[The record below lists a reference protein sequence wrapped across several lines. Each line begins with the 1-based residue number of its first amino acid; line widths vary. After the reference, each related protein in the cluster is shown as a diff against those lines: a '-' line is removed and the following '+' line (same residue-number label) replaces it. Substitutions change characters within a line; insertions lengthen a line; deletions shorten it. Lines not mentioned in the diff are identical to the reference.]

1 LTVTGVRCFSKRQ
14 EMAIRPV
21 TILVGENS
29 TGKSTVLAMARAG
42 WEIAFATGEPN
53 FNEQPFD
60 LGAFDAIAHFGGRGH
75 RAAEFTIET
84 DFEIPDRNQ
93 KARARD
99 LVRTVRGT
107 FGERVGQPFLRKW
120 SATQRGVELSVEA
133 KDDTSLQV
141 AVSRR
146 GTRIVDEV
154 LVDVVRTANM
164 ASDALLAM
172 RRQALTQ
179 AAKDRRIT
187 ADLFAPE
194 IMQLLPGG
202 PLADPPPPPFAIAPI
217 RSKPERTYDP
227 KRGIPE
233 PEGSHVPMDLAAL
246 YATAPDEFKRLT
258 EAISEYGREGNLF
271 TGLEVKRL
279 GKKPGDPFQLL
290 VRVGKH
296 SFNLRD
302 VGYGVS
308 QVLPILV
315 DVMRA
320 PSRQT
325 FLLQQPEVHLHP
337 RAQATLGSLIAHQ
350 AGRRQQTFIVET
362 HSDYLLDR
370 VRMEVRERD
379 GARALSPDD
388 ITVLYFERV
397 KGDVIVHSIKI
408 DDNGELRDV
417 PAGYRSFFLN
427 EERRLLGL

>member
-1 LTVTGVRCFSKRQ
+1 MT
-14 EMAIRPV
+14 IRPI

-29 TGKSTVLAMARAG
+29 TGKSTVLAMARAA
-42 WEIAFATGEPN
+42 WQIAFATSEPN

-60 LGAFDAIAHFGGRGH
+60 LGAFDAIAHFAGRAR
-75 RAAEFTIET
+75 RAADFSIEA
-84 DFEIPDRNQ
+84 DFEIPDRNHT
-93 KARARD
+93 KPRD
-99 LVRTVRGT
+99 IIRTVCGT
-107 FGERVGQPFLRKW
+107 FGEHVGQPVLNKW
-120 SATQRGVELSVEA
+120 SASQRGIELSVEA
-133 KDDTSLQV
+133 KGDSSFRV

-146 GTRIVDEV
+146 NTRTVDEV
-154 LVDVVRTANM
+154 LVDVARTTNM
-164 ASDALLAM
+164 ASDALLAV
-172 RRQALTQ
+172 RRQALAH

-187 ADLFAPE
+187 PDLFAPE

-202 PLADPPPPPFAIAPI
+202 PLADPPPAPFAVAPI

-233 PEGSHVPMDLAAL
+233 PEGSHVPMELAAL
-246 YATAPDEFKRLT
+246 YATAPDEFKRLIDV
-258 EAISEYGREGNLF
+258 ISEYGREGNLF

-315 DVMRA
+315 DVVRA
-320 PSRQT
+320 PPRQM

-350 AGRRQQTFIVET
+350 AGQRQQTFIVET

-370 VRMEVRERD
+370 VRMEVRDKE
-379 GARALSPDD
+379 GARVLRPKDVA
-388 ITVLYFERV
+388 ILYFERV
-397 KGDVIVHSIKI
+397 KGDVVVHTIEI
-408 DDNGELRDV
+408 DDKGELRDV
-417 PAGYRSFFLN
+417 PAGYRRFFLN

>member
-1 LTVTGVRCFSKRQ
+1 
-14 EMAIRPV
+14 M
-21 TILVGENS
+21 
-29 TGKSTVLAMARAG
+29 LAMARAA
-42 WEIAFATGEPN
+42 WAIAFATGEPD

-60 LGAFDAIAHFGGRGH
+60 LGAFEAIAHFGGRNH
-75 RAAEFTIET
+75 RASEFSIEA
-84 DFEIPDRNQ
+84 DFVVADRSQ
-93 KARARD
+93 KAKGRD

-107 FGERVGQPFLRKW
+107 FGEHVGQPVLTKW
-120 SATQRGVELSVEA
+120 AALQRDIELSVEA
-133 KDDTSLQV
+133 TGEHSLRV

-146 GTRIVDEV
+146 EKRIVDEH
-154 LVDVVRTANM
+154 LIDVSRTTNM
-164 ASDALLAM
+164 PSDALLAM
-172 RRQALTQ
+172 RRQALAQ

-187 ADLFAPE
+187 AELFAPE

-202 PLADPPPPPFAIAPI
+202 PHADPPPTPFAVAPI

-227 KRGIPE
+227 KRGLPE
-233 PEGSHVPMDLAAL
+233 PEGSHVPMELAAL
-246 YATAPDEFKRLT
+246 YATAPEEFERLI
-258 EAISEYGREGNLF
+258 ASISEYGREGNLF
-271 TGLEVKRL
+271 TSLEVKRL

-308 QVLPILV
+308 QVLPILF
-315 DVMRA
+315 DVMRLPA
-320 PSRQT
+320 RQT
-325 FLLQQPEVHLHP
+325 FLMQQPEVHLHP

-379 GARALSPDD
+379 GARALRPDD
-388 ITVLYFERV
+388 VAILYFERV
-397 KGDVIVHSIKI
+397 KGDVVVHTIEI

>member
-1 LTVTGVRCFSKRQ
+1 MTL
-14 EMAIRPV
+14 RPV

-29 TGKSTVLAMARAG
+29 TGKSTILAMARAA

-60 LGAFDAIAHFGGRGH
+60 LGAFDAIAHYGGRTH
-75 RAAEFTIET
+75 RADQFTIEGSF
-84 DFEIPDRNQ
+84 DVPERAHG
-93 KARARD
+93 KARTT
-99 LVRTVRGT
+99 VRTVRGT
-107 FGERVGQPFLRKW
+107 FGERVGQPVLIKW
-120 SATQRGVELSVEA
+120 SASQRDIELTVEA
-133 KDDTSLQV
+133 KGENTTRV
-141 AVSRR
+141 TVSRK
-146 GTRIVDEV
+146 GARIVDEV
-154 LVDVVRTANM
+154 LSDVVRTTNM
-164 ASDALLAM
+164 ASDAVLAV
-172 RRQALTQ
+172 RRQAL
-179 AAKDRRIT
+179 ARSAKDRRIT

-202 PLADPPPPPFAIAPI
+202 PLADPPPPPFAVAPI

-227 KRGIPE
+227 KRGLPE
-233 PEGSHVPMDLAAL
+233 PEGSHVPMELATL
-246 YATAPDEFKRLT
+246 HATAPAEFKRLV

-271 TGLEVKRL
+271 SSLEVKRL

-296 SFNLRD
+296 PFNLRD

-315 DVMRA
+315 DIIRA
-320 PSRQT
+320 PKQQT

-337 RAQATLGSLIAHQ
+337 RAQASLGSLIAQQ
-350 AGRRQQTFIVET
+350 AARMNQTFIVET

-379 GARALSPDD
+379 GSRTLTPAD
-388 ITVLYFERV
+388 IAILYFERV
-397 KGDVIVHSIKI
+397 KGNVVVHTIEV